1 MFKKKLE
8 RIPTKKLWDHVID
21 LRERF
26 VSKMRGL
33 EVLKESAEKR
43 VYLTIEIIINISQN
57 ELLTDCNT

>member
-8 RIPTKKLWDHVID
+8 RIPTRKLWDHVID

-26 VSKMRGL
+26 VPKMRGL

>member
-8 RIPTKKLWDHVID
+8 RIPTRKLWNHVID

-26 VSKMRGL
+26 VPKMRGL

>member
-8 RIPTKKLWDHVID
+8 RIPTRKLWDHVIN

-26 VSKMRGL
+26 VPKMRGL

>member
-1 MFKKKLE
+1 VFKKKLE
-8 RIPTKKLWDHVID
+8 RIPTRKLWDHVID

-26 VSKMRGL
+26 VPKMRGL